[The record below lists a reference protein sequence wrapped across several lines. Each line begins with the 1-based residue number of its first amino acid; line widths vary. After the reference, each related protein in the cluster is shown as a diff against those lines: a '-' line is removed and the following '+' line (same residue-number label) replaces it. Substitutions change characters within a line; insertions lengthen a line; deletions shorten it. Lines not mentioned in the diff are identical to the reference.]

1 MLVLGG
7 ILWSI
12 APGARGDDTAA
23 APAVARTIVLPA
35 LRAGGIA
42 PGQILQIT
50 EFGSE
55 MVAPTRLALA
65 TITQPVTAATVREA
79 KVARGLFCAGSM

>member
-1 MLVLGG
+1 MRVKRMKFSRGAAAVLVLGG
-7 ILWSI
+7 ILWS
-12 APGARGDDTAA
+12 
-23 APAVARTIVLPA
+23 
-35 LRAGGIA
+35 IA

-65 TITQPVTAATVREA
+65 TTTPPVTAATVREA